1 MYTSLFSSKTM
12 FCFLA
17 LDSPDSESARS
28 FKRNLRIC
36 IMRHMGHQKFVEQ
49 LNKYLKRSGYTNVTV
64 CTGSTSIDTGIYYD
78 EFEVWIL
85 LPPVLQTCSDNSRNN
100 LTEYSNHVGSL
111 KYNIANCRHSANKK
125 VIIHSYLYKSET
137 CTEDYQRALEDQE
150 EHKKL
155 MIKYI
160 HELTEDSLGASL
172 SEGM

>member
-28 FKRNLRIC
+28 FKRNLKIC
-36 IMRHMGHQKFVEQ
+36 IMRHVDHQNFVMLLHQ
-49 LNKYLKRSGYTNVTV
+49 YLKRSGYTNVTV
-64 CTGSTSIDTGIYYD
+64 CMGTSIDTGIYHD

-85 LPPVLQTCSDNSRNN
+85 LPPVLQTPSDNSRNN

-111 KYNIANCRHSANKK
+111 KYNIRSCSNSANEK
-125 VIIHSYLYKSET
+125 VIIHSYLYQSEN
-137 CTEDYQRALEDQE
+137 CIEDYKRALEDQE
-150 EHKKL
+150 KYEKW

-172 SEGM
+172 SEGI